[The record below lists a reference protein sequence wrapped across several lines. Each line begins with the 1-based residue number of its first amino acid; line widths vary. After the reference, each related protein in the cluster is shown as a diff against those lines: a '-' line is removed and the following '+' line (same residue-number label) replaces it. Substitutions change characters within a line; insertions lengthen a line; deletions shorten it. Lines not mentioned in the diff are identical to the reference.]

1 MSSGRLWDFRVKHIL
16 EAIERIQAYT
26 KGLNL
31 ERFSTDQMLIDA
43 VIRNFQV
50 IGEAARLVPGDVQ
63 SAHPEIPWRDMQ
75 RMRHVL
81 VHDYDRVDIEKVW
94 LTIHEDLPP
103 LIEPLKRLLRTVR

>member
-16 EAIERIQAYT
+16 EANERIQAYT
-26 KGLNL
+26 KGVD
-31 ERFSTDQMLIDA
+31 RVQFSADQMLIDA

-50 IGEAARLVPGDVQ
+50 IGEAARLVPEDVQ

-75 RMRHVL
+75 KMRHVL
-81 VHDYDRVDIEKVW
+81 VRDYDQVDTEKVW

-103 LIEPLKRLLRTVR
+103 LIEPLKRLLGTVR